1 MDKKVLTKEEIT
13 KLTSL
18 QEKQNNLVL
27 NLGSIEYQKS
37 YLEKSKKEIYQQLE
51 TLEVEQNQEAQ
62 NLEKKYGRGTI
73 NLESGEFVQ
82 A

>member
-1 MDKKVLTKEEIT
+1 MDKKVLTKEEIE
-13 KLTSL
+13 KLASL

-51 TLEVEQNQEAQ
+51 ALEVEQNQEAQ

>member
-37 YLEKSKKEIYQQLE
+37 YLEKSKKEI
-51 TLEVEQNQEAQ
+51 
-62 NLEKKYGRGTI
+62 
-73 NLESGEFVQ
+73 
-82 A
+82 

>member
-1 MDKKVLTKEEIT
+1 MDKKVLTKEEIE
-13 KLTSL
+13 KLASL

-51 TLEVEQNQEAQ
+51 ALEVEQKQEAQ

>member
-1 MDKKVLTKEEIT
+1 MEEKFQI
-13 KLTSL
+13 
-18 QEKQNNLVL
+18 NNLVL

-51 TLEVEQNQEAQ
+51 ALEVEQNQEAQ

-82 A
+82 D

>member
-1 MDKKVLTKEEIT
+1 MDKKVLTKEEIA

-37 YLEKSKKEIYQQLE
+37 YLEKTKKEIYQQLE
-51 TLEVEQNQEAQ
+51 ALEVEQNQEAQ